1 MLAEQFLQ
9 AILPQIA
16 MFGGDRLPT
25 ITKAGELVAGALAN
39 GHRIWMA
46 QTTHCLHGEATY
58 RAGGLMAVHILDDP
72 IVVEPGDIVIEG
84 TPAGTSGLAI
94 ETALGV
100 KARGATL
107 IALTQ
112 LVYEQD
118 PRIVLQHSS
127 GKRLHEIADLT
138 IDLGGSYGDG
148 ELDLLEPGLRVFPSS
163 GITAMVAMWM
173 IFADATERLTA
184 QGLMPLIWQSV
195 LVPGATERNAR
206 LRERYVAD
214 RSGVMSLG
222 EVRAGQ
228 SLG

>member
-184 QGLMPLIWQSV
+184 RGLMPLIWQSV

-206 LRERYVAD
+206 LRERYVAG
-214 RSGVMSLG
+214 RSGVMPLN